1 MPKAKWIT
9 SDRQDALVS
18 LFLDSGGFCVFHHK
32 GCLNAEHH
40 YSEFIEALIRDWQSD
55 DRKQANLEWEVE
67 SKALHALSQRHLPVN
82 GQFNAVS
89 RDIYHDN
96 QPLYYIEG
104 YGLSALNLKPFVK
117 VRLSST
123 YMRLYINLGDTL
135 KRLSKNKRRK
145 IVRYDKGGLP
155 LEIEK
160 LVNQIIREAVRDY
173 RK

>member
-1 MPKAKWIT
+1 MAKPKWAT
-9 SDRQDALVS
+9 SDRQDALIR

-32 GCLNAEHH
+32 GCLNPEHH
-40 YSEFIEALIRDWQSD
+40 YTEFIEALIRDWQLD
-55 DRKQANLEWEVE
+55 DRQQASLLWQIER
-67 SKALHALSQRHLPVN
+67 KALHALSQRKLPVS

-89 RDIYHDN
+89 RDIYADN

-104 YGLSALNLKPFVK
+104 FGLSAITAKPFVK

-123 YMRLYINLGDTL
+123 YMRLHINLGDTL

-155 LEIEK
+155 LEVEK
-160 LVNQIIREAVRDY
+160 QVNQIIKEAVRDY

>member
-9 SDRQDALVS
+9 SNRQNALIR

-32 GCLNAEHH
+32 GCLNPEHH
-40 YSEFIEALIRDWQSD
+40 YIEFIEALIRDWQLD
-55 DRKQANLEWEVE
+55 DRQQASLEWQAE
-67 SKALHALSQRHLPVN
+67 SKALHSLAQRTFPVS

-89 RDIYHDN
+89 RDIYAEN

-104 YGLSALNLKPFVK
+104 YGLSALTAKPFVK

-123 YMRLYINLGDTL
+123 YMRLHINLGDTL
-135 KRLSKNKRRK
+135 KHLSKNKRRK
-145 IVRYDKGGLP
+145 VVRYDKGGLP
-155 LEIEK
+155 LETEK
-160 LVNQIIREAVRDY
+160 RVKQLIREAVRDY